1 MKGCELKRITLSLI
15 ALACAIVAPHLACA
29 QQTCP
34 PTLKVEQ
41 KAVSPGADWSV
52 TYSGYDTALAGVT
65 VFDGPPANQASL
77 APDREHMTH
86 DAVFQTWKLA
96 KNATGYWLECEYA
109 NTTAQISRR
118 LELELQVGLIEPETA
133 LRFTT
138 RRVCSY
144 PGTSRALQR
153 SRRPRLLARRE
164 ARASR
169 PVLAA
174 TRSALPGCRSARQ
187 S

>member
-118 LELELQVGLIEPETA
+118 LPPSVSRCDVVYERNVRSGGEG
-133 LRFTT
+133 
-138 RRVCSY
+138 RRVVKSLSCK
-144 PGTSRALQR
+144 
-153 SRRPRLLARRE
+153 
-164 ARASR
+164 
-169 PVLAA
+169 
-174 TRSALPGCRSARQ
+174 
-187 S
+187 

>member
-15 ALACAIVAPHLACA
+15 ALACAIAAPHLACA

-96 KNATGYWLECEYA
+96 KNATGYWLQGEDA
-109 NTTAQISRR
+109 NTTAQIS
-118 LELELQVGLIEPETA
+118 
-133 LRFTT
+133 
-138 RRVCSY
+138 
-144 PGTSRALQR
+144 
-153 SRRPRLLARRE
+153 PRLPPSVSRCDVVYERHVRFGGEDRR
-164 ARASR
+164 A
-169 PVLAA
+169 V
-174 TRSALPGCRSARQ
+174 RSVSCKEG
-187 S
+187 

>member
-52 TYSGYDTALAGVT
+52 TSSGYDTALAGIT

-96 KNATGYWLECEYA
+96 KSGAGYWLECEYA

-118 LELELQVGLIEPETA
+118 LPASVSRCDVVLERNVHFGEG
-133 LRFTT
+133 
-138 RRVCSY
+138 RRVGKVGICK
-144 PGTSRALQR
+144 
-153 SRRPRLLARRE
+153 
-164 ARASR
+164 
-169 PVLAA
+169 
-174 TRSALPGCRSARQ
+174 
-187 S
+187 